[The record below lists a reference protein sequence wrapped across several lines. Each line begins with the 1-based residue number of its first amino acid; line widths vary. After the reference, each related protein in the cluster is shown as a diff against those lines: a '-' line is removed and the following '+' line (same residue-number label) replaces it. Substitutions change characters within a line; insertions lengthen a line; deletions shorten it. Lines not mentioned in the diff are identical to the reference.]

1 MPSVFYVKILPKS
14 RKYTRKGDVRDFSD
28 CYNDSVI
35 WRIIRRSNGT
45 VKNLVICIKNRLL
58 AESIEIAFLKQAY
71 RVERVGSFELQ
82 KILSACE
89 AVKADVLLM
98 DVSRTYGNTLEM
110 KLDTVRQIKA
120 EFPDLKVA
128 VICDTTSDEAIADK
142 VKTAKQTGQ
151 IDGFYFE
158 SVTADYLVASID
170 TL

>member
-1 MPSVFYVKILPKS
+1 M
-14 RKYTRKGDVRDFSD
+14 
-28 CYNDSVI
+28 
-35 WRIIRRSNGT
+35 
-45 VKNLVICIKNRLL
+45 KNLVICIKNRLL
-58 AESIEIAFLKQAY
+58 AESIEMAFLKQADY

-110 KLDTVRQIKA
+110 KLNTVRQIKA

-142 VKTAKQTGQ
+142 VKTAKQAGQ

-170 TL
+170 SL

>member
-1 MPSVFYVKILPKS
+1 M
-14 RKYTRKGDVRDFSD
+14 
-28 CYNDSVI
+28 
-35 WRIIRRSNGT
+35 
-45 VKNLVICIKNRLL
+45 KNLVLNIKNRLL
-58 AESIEIAFLKQAY
+58 AESIEMAFLKQADY

-110 KLDTVRQIKA
+110 KLNTVKQIKA

-142 VKTAKQTGQ
+142 VKTAKQAGQ

-170 TL
+170 SL

>member
-1 MPSVFYVKILPKS
+1 MKNYKEKKETL
-14 RKYTRKGDVRDFSD
+14 
-28 CYNDSVI
+28 
-35 WRIIRRSNGT
+35 
-45 VKNLVICIKNRLL
+45 KNLVLNVKNRLL
-58 AESIEIAFLKQAY
+58 AESIEMAFLKQADY
-71 RVERVGSFELQ
+71 RVERVCSFELQ

-120 EFPDLKVA
+120 EVPDLKVA

-142 VKTAKQTGQ
+142 VKTAKQSGQ

-170 TL
+170 SL

>member
-1 MPSVFYVKILPKS
+1 M
-14 RKYTRKGDVRDFSD
+14 
-28 CYNDSVI
+28 
-35 WRIIRRSNGT
+35 
-45 VKNLVICIKNRLL
+45 KNLVLNVKNRLL
-58 AESIEIAFLKQAY
+58 AESIEMAFLKQADY

-120 EFPDLKVA
+120 QFPDLKVA

-142 VKTAKQTGQ
+142 VKTAKQSGQ

-170 TL
+170 SL

>member
-1 MPSVFYVKILPKS
+1 M
-14 RKYTRKGDVRDFSD
+14 
-28 CYNDSVI
+28 
-35 WRIIRRSNGT
+35 
-45 VKNLVICIKNRLL
+45 KNLVICIKNRLL
-58 AESIEIAFLKQAY
+58 AESIEIAFLKQADY
-71 RVERVGSFELQ
+71 MVERVGSFELQ

-120 EFPDLKVA
+120 EVPDLKVA

-142 VKTAKQTGQ
+142 VKTAKQAGQ

-170 TL
+170 SL

>member
-1 MPSVFYVKILPKS
+1 M
-14 RKYTRKGDVRDFSD
+14 
-28 CYNDSVI
+28 
-35 WRIIRRSNGT
+35 
-45 VKNLVICIKNRLL
+45 KNLVICFKNRLL
-58 AESIEIAFLKQAY
+58 AESIEMAFLKQADY

-142 VKTAKQTGQ
+142 VKTAKQAGQ

-170 TL
+170 SL

>member
-1 MPSVFYVKILPKS
+1 M
-14 RKYTRKGDVRDFSD
+14 
-28 CYNDSVI
+28 
-35 WRIIRRSNGT
+35 
-45 VKNLVICIKNRLL
+45 KNLVLNIKNRLL
-58 AESIEIAFLKQAY
+58 AESIEMAFLKQADY

-110 KLDTVRQIKA
+110 KLDTVKKIKA

-128 VICDTTSDEAIADK
+128 VICDTTSDETIADK
-142 VKTAKQTGQ
+142 VKTAKQSGQ

-158 SVTADYLVASID
+158 SVTADYLVASIYS
-170 TL
+170 L

>member
-1 MPSVFYVKILPKS
+1 M
-14 RKYTRKGDVRDFSD
+14 
-28 CYNDSVI
+28 
-35 WRIIRRSNGT
+35 
-45 VKNLVICIKNRLL
+45 KNLVICIKNRLL
-58 AESIEIAFLKQAY
+58 AESIEMAFLKQADY

-110 KLDTVRQIKA
+110 KLDTVKQIKA
-120 EFPDLKVA
+120 KFPDLKVA

-170 TL
+170 SL

>member
-1 MPSVFYVKILPKS
+1 M
-14 RKYTRKGDVRDFSD
+14 
-28 CYNDSVI
+28 
-35 WRIIRRSNGT
+35 
-45 VKNLVICIKNRLL
+45 KNLVLNVKNRLL
-58 AESIEIAFLKQAY
+58 AESIEMAFLKQADY
-71 RVERVGSFELQ
+71 RVERVCSFELQ

-120 EFPDLKVA
+120 EVPDLKVA

-142 VKTAKQTGQ
+142 VKTAKQSGQ

-170 TL
+170 SL

>member
-1 MPSVFYVKILPKS
+1 M
-14 RKYTRKGDVRDFSD
+14 
-28 CYNDSVI
+28 
-35 WRIIRRSNGT
+35 
-45 VKNLVICIKNRLL
+45 KNLVLNIKNRLL
-58 AESIEIAFLKQAY
+58 AESIEIAFLKQADY

-110 KLDTVRQIKA
+110 KLDTVKQIKA

-142 VKTAKQTGQ
+142 VKTAKQAGQ

-170 TL
+170 SL

>member
-1 MPSVFYVKILPKS
+1 M
-14 RKYTRKGDVRDFSD
+14 
-28 CYNDSVI
+28 
-35 WRIIRRSNGT
+35 
-45 VKNLVICIKNRLL
+45 KNLVICIKNRLL
-58 AESIEIAFLKQAY
+58 AESIEIAFLKQADY
-71 RVERVGSFELQ
+71 MVERVGSFELQ

-110 KLDTVRQIKA
+110 KLDTVKQIKA

-142 VKTAKQTGQ
+142 VKTAKQAGQ

-170 TL
+170 SL

>member
-1 MPSVFYVKILPKS
+1 M
-14 RKYTRKGDVRDFSD
+14 
-28 CYNDSVI
+28 
-35 WRIIRRSNGT
+35 
-45 VKNLVICIKNRLL
+45 
-58 AESIEIAFLKQAY
+58 AFLKQAY

-142 VKTAKQTGQ
+142 VKTAKQAGQ

-170 TL
+170 SL

>member
-1 MPSVFYVKILPKS
+1 M
-14 RKYTRKGDVRDFSD
+14 
-28 CYNDSVI
+28 
-35 WRIIRRSNGT
+35 
-45 VKNLVICIKNRLL
+45 KNLVLNVKNRLL
-58 AESIEIAFLKQAY
+58 AESIEMAFLKQADY

-120 EFPDLKVA
+120 QFPDLKVA

-142 VKTAKQTGQ
+142 VKTAKQAGQ

-170 TL
+170 SL

>member
-1 MPSVFYVKILPKS
+1 M
-14 RKYTRKGDVRDFSD
+14 
-28 CYNDSVI
+28 
-35 WRIIRRSNGT
+35 
-45 VKNLVICIKNRLL
+45 KNLVLNIKNRLL
-58 AESIEIAFLKQAY
+58 AESIEMAFLKQADY

-110 KLDTVRQIKA
+110 KLDTVKQIKA

-142 VKTAKQTGQ
+142 VKTAKQAGQ

-170 TL
+170 SL

>member
-1 MPSVFYVKILPKS
+1 M
-14 RKYTRKGDVRDFSD
+14 
-28 CYNDSVI
+28 
-35 WRIIRRSNGT
+35 
-45 VKNLVICIKNRLL
+45 KNLVLNIKNRLL
-58 AESIEIAFLKQAY
+58 AESIEMAFLKQADY

-120 EFPDLKVA
+120 QFPDLKVA

-142 VKTAKQTGQ
+142 VKTAKQAGQ

-170 TL
+170 SL

>member
-1 MPSVFYVKILPKS
+1 M
-14 RKYTRKGDVRDFSD
+14 
-28 CYNDSVI
+28 
-35 WRIIRRSNGT
+35 
-45 VKNLVICIKNRLL
+45 KNLVLNVKNRLL
-58 AESIEIAFLKQAY
+58 AESIEIAFLKQADY

-120 EFPDLKVA
+120 QFPDLKVA

-142 VKTAKQTGQ
+142 VKTAKQAGQ

-170 TL
+170 SL

>member
-1 MPSVFYVKILPKS
+1 M
-14 RKYTRKGDVRDFSD
+14 
-28 CYNDSVI
+28 
-35 WRIIRRSNGT
+35 
-45 VKNLVICIKNRLL
+45 KNLVLNIKNRLL
-58 AESIEIAFLKQAY
+58 AESIEMAFLKQADY

-98 DVSRTYGNTLEM
+98 DVSRTYGNILEM
-110 KLDTVRQIKA
+110 KLDTVKQIKA

-128 VICDTTSDEAIADK
+128 VICDTTSDETIADK
-142 VKTAKQTGQ
+142 VKTAKQSGQ

-170 TL
+170 SL

>member
-1 MPSVFYVKILPKS
+1 M
-14 RKYTRKGDVRDFSD
+14 
-28 CYNDSVI
+28 
-35 WRIIRRSNGT
+35 
-45 VKNLVICIKNRLL
+45 KNLVLNVKNRLL
-58 AESIEIAFLKQAY
+58 AESIEMAFLKQADY
-71 RVERVGSFELQ
+71 RVERVCSFELQ

-120 EFPDLKVA
+120 EFPELKVA

-142 VKTAKQTGQ
+142 VKTAKQSGQ

-170 TL
+170 SL

>member
-1 MPSVFYVKILPKS
+1 M
-14 RKYTRKGDVRDFSD
+14 
-28 CYNDSVI
+28 
-35 WRIIRRSNGT
+35 
-45 VKNLVICIKNRLL
+45 KNLVICIKNRLL

-110 KLDTVRQIKA
+110 KLDTVKQIKA

-128 VICDTTSDEAIADK
+128 VFCDTRSDEAIADK
-142 VKTAKQTGQ
+142 VKTAKQAGQ

-170 TL
+170 SL

>member
-1 MPSVFYVKILPKS
+1 M
-14 RKYTRKGDVRDFSD
+14 
-28 CYNDSVI
+28 
-35 WRIIRRSNGT
+35 
-45 VKNLVICIKNRLL
+45 KNLVLNIKNRLL
-58 AESIEIAFLKQAY
+58 AESIEMAFLKQADY

-110 KLDTVRQIKA
+110 KLDTVKQIKA

-128 VICDTTSDEAIADK
+128 VICDTTSDETIADK
-142 VKTAKQTGQ
+142 VKTAKQSGQ

-170 TL
+170 SL